1 MGGDEFCV
9 LAWCT
14 DEDGQAIARRAA
26 GALHEVGEAFSV
38 GCSVGTAMVPT
49 EASSVEAALRLA
61 DTRMYEVKV
70 GRMSA
75 DRQSTDVLLTALGEH
90 NPQLYAHSNTV
101 TALARRTALAFDLPE
116 HELRRIELAAE
127 LHDIGKVAIP
137 GSILEKRGPL
147 DPEEWSFIRRHTE
160 IGERIV
166 LAAPALAPTA
176 PLIRSSHERY
186 DGAGY
191 PDGLASDDIPL
202 GARIIAVCDAFDA
215 MTTSRAYCDAFGVD
229 EALSELRRC
238 AGSQFDPEV
247 VTRFCAS
254 IGASEP
260 GTPAFAETG
269 SRSV

>member
-1 MGGDEFCV
+1 M
-9 LAWCT
+9 
-14 DEDGQAIARRAA
+14 
-26 GALHEVGEAFSV
+26 

-61 DTRMYEVKV
+61 NTRMYEVKV

-137 GSILEKRGPL
+137 GSILDKSGPL

-166 LAAPALAPTA
+166 LAAPALALTA

-191 PDGLASDDIPL
+191 PDGLASDEIPL
-202 GARIIAVCDAFDA
+202 GARIISCRRDAFERDDHQQEHIAMPAGSTRPSRSFAAVC
-215 MTTSRAYCDAFGVD
+215 RVR
-229 EALSELRRC
+229 E
-238 AGSQFDPEV
+238 FDPEV

-260 GTPAFAETG
+260 GTSRVRPETG